1 MDKKM
6 NDLDIAEIPYESGVI
21 HFRYSRY
28 LANDGSRWVR
38 HGLFRAF
45 HENGSLASEGTYVD
59 GVEQGNWID
68 YHENGAV
75 AAKGAYDKG
84 LEVGEWAFWGA
95 DGMRQC

>member
-1 MDKKM
+1 M
-6 NDLDIAEIPYESGVI
+6 NELEIAEVPYDSGVI

-38 HGLFRAF
+38 HGLFRAY
-45 HENGSLASEGTYVD
+45 HENGKLASEGNYVD
-59 GVEQGNWID
+59 GVEQGDWID

-84 LEVGEWAFWGA
+84 VEVGEWEFWNP
-95 DGMRQC
+95 DGTQQP